1 MNEKQLIAKARAGD
15 FSAFSQLVEKYQRQV
30 FNLAKRMAP
39 TAEDAEDILQ
49 ETMLKAIDKID
60 QFRGDSSF
68 GTWLY
73 SIALNVGRGFLRSE
87 KRADLQPI
95 EDYLPSQAEGSEKR
109 LHEWQDPHVIMEQ
122 SQLKLVIEEAID
134 ELRAEY
140 SIPFILRYI
149 EELSVKEIAGI
160 MGLTVAATKSRIL
173 RARLFLRDKLEPL
186 LRVKE
191 NDEEVPRISRRP

>member
-1 MNEKQLIAKARAGD
+1 MDEKQLVAAAQAGD
-15 FSAFSQLVEKYQRQV
+15 FSAFSQLVSKYERQV

-73 SIALNVGRGFLRSE
+73 SIALNIGRGFLKSE

-95 EDYLPSQAEGSEKR
+95 EDYLPSHAEGPDRR
-109 LHEWQDPHVIMEQ
+109 LHEWKDPHQVLEQ
-122 SQLKLVIEEAID
+122 AQLKRVLEDAID

-140 SIPFILRYI
+140 SVPFILRYI
-149 EELSVKEIAGI
+149 EELPVKEVARI
-160 MGLTVAATKSRIL
+160 MDLSEAATKSRIL

-186 LRVKE
+186 FQVE
-191 NDEEVPRISRRP
+191 DDDEKVRRISKRS